1 MGNLKGSRT
10 EKNLLTAFAGG
21 TQYLDE
27 HDGCTGEES
36 AGRYTP

>member
-1 MGNLKGSRT
+1 MGNLKHSGT

-27 HDGCTGEES
+27 HDGCTGEGS
-36 AGRYTP
+36 ADR